1 MIKLRTSIILG
12 LVACCLMASAAA
24 AVPRVMLVE
33 GFTNVGCPYC
43 PVANAAT
50 HEFLA
55 DYGPSMAI
63 GVSYHVWW
71 PDSSDPLYTLAN
83 ADSSVYFRRAYYGIN
98 SVPSLF
104 ADGTSTVTGSVAALE
119 GAAATRLTTDS
130 PLTVAVEQIIAGGMV
145 TVTATVTAVE
155 AVPLGD
161 LALRIALTETELH
174 YTVPPGSNG
183 QTDFYDTMRDM
194 LPDARGTK
202 FTLGL
207 GETRVFVQS
216 TPVNVAWNPANIR
229 AVVWVQSEATK
240 EVLQA
245 GSTAPR
251 PSYAFF
257 YGARKSIDVVNLG
270 TLCSYESILTNY
282 GSLSDA
288 YDIHITPNLP
298 TGWSGSV
305 CIGTTC
311 YPPWITD
318 IVTSA
323 APTAQKTIQ
332 VDLQP
337 LLTAGSG
344 TMTLTATSRGDP
356 TKTWTRVF
364 KLISG
369 GVPIL
374 CMDSDGGYNYETYY
388 HAALDAAGHP
398 YATWDRLLNGAPS
411 AAQLNYFP
419 IVIWN
424 GGLAYPPVTATDRTA
439 LGSYLD
445 SGGRLFISGQDIGW
459 SLCDPASA
467 DYSVEAMAWYNGY
480 LGADYLNDAINDM
493 SLSGVT
499 GDPIG
504 DGLVFSLNG
513 GTSADN
519 QDYPSEIQPRSG
531 AVGCVVYSPNRE
543 AAVRYVSGAFRVV
556 YLAYGFEGMD
566 TESNRSTLMSR
577 SLDWLGNLLV
587 AVPGETLPV
596 LAVEPTVTPNP
607 FNPAT
612 EIAFVVGGV
621 APVPV
626 KVAIYDVRGRLVR
639 ELWDGPVAPG
649 ACALVWD
656 GRTAGGA
663 RAASGVYLAR
673 VRVADEER
681 ALKLALTK

>member
-1 MIKLRTSIILG
+1 MIKSRTSIILG
-12 LVACCLMASAAA
+12 LVACCLTASTAL

-43 PVANAAT
+43 PDANAAT

-63 GVSYHVWW
+63 GVSYHVSW
-71 PDSSDPLYTLAN
+71 PDSGDPFYTLAN
-83 ADSSVYFRRAYYGIN
+83 ADSSIYFRRVYYGVN

-104 ADGTSTVTGSVAALE
+104 SDGTSTVTGSVAALE
-119 GAAATRLTTDS
+119 GAATTRLTTES
-130 PLTVAVEQIIAGGMV
+130 PITVAVEQVIEGGMV
-145 TVTATVTAVE
+145 TVTATVTAVD

-161 LALRIALTETELH
+161 LALRIALTETEIH
-174 YTVPPGSNG
+174 YAVAPGSNG

-202 FTLGL
+202 FTIGL

-216 TPVNVAWNPANIR
+216 TPVNVAWNLANIR
-229 AVVWVQSEATK
+229 AVVWVQDDLTR

-251 PSYAFF
+251 PDYTFF
-257 YGARKSIDVVNLG
+257 YGPRKSIDVVNIG
-270 TLCSYESILTNY
+270 TLCSYESILANY
-282 GSLSDA
+282 GNLSDA
-288 YDIHITPNLP
+288 YDVTITPDLP
-298 TGWSGSV
+298 AGWSGSV

-311 YPPWITD
+311 YPPWITSF
-318 IVTSA
+318 VTSA
-323 APTAQKTIQ
+323 APETQKIIQ
-332 VDLQP
+332 VDIQP

-364 KLISG
+364 KMISG

-374 CMDSDGGYNYETYY
+374 CMDSDGGYDYETYY
-388 HAALDAAGHP
+388 NAALDAAGHP

-411 AAQLNYFP
+411 AAQLDHFA

-424 GGLAYPPVTATDRTA
+424 GGLAYPPVTTTDRTA
-439 LGSYLD
+439 LATYLD
-445 SGGRLFISGQDIGW
+445 NGGRLFISGQDIGW
-459 SLCDPASA
+459 SLCDPASS
-467 DYSVEAMAWYNGY
+467 DYSAESMAWYNAY
-480 LGADYLNDAINDM
+480 LGADYLSDGINDL
-493 SLSGVT
+493 SLSGVA
-499 GDPIG
+499 GDPIT
-504 DGLVFSLNG
+504 DGLVFNLNG

-519 QDYPSEIQPRSG
+519 QDWPSEIQPRTG

-543 AAVRYVSGAFRVV
+543 AAVRYAHGPFRVV

-566 TESNRSTLMSR
+566 TESSRFTLMSR
-577 SLDWLGNLLV
+577 SLDWLGIQLV
-587 AVPGETLPV
+587 GVPGETPPV
-596 LAVEPTVTPNP
+596 LALEPTVAPNP

-612 EIAFVVGGV
+612 EIAFTVGSPV
-621 APVPV
+621 PVPV

-639 ELWDGPVAPG
+639 EIYDGPVAPG
-649 ACALVWD
+649 KCTLAWD
-656 GRTAGGA
+656 GCTATGA
-663 RAASGVYLAR
+663 QAASGVYLAR

-681 ALKLALTK
+681 VLKLALTK